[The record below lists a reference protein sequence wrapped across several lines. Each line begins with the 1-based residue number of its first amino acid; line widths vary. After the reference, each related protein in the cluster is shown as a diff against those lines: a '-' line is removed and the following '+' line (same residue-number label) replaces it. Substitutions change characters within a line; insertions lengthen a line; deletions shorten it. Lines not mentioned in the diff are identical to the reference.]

1 MERPAMPAL
10 ALAPPAAWRS
20 RRVAG
25 PTKRRTPPGSGAP
38 APQPRRDPGP
48 TLAVPGSRP
57 DASGFPQ
64 ALPRA
69 APEEGRP
76 VSPRYQADRSL
87 PATTP
92 VRSGSGRKIARA
104 PTPPAPH
111 PGPARGARTR
121 PAIRK
126 PARASLAPL
135 LPPDQLNPQAMH
147 PITDSRL
154 DCSEGN
160 LQPVGD
166 LLLSVSAVVG
176 QHDGFTLFR
185 REGHQGAAH
194 RRAFDAAED
203 LLHHVDAAAFAA
215 IPFCKRLHG

>member
-10 ALAPPAAWRS
+10 AL
-20 RRVAG
+20 
-25 PTKRRTPPGSGAP
+25 
-38 APQPRRDPGP
+38 
-48 TLAVPGSRP
+48 
-57 DASGFPQ
+57 
-64 ALPRA
+64 
-69 APEEGRP
+69 
-76 VSPRYQADRSL
+76 
-87 PATTP
+87 
-92 VRSGSGRKIARA
+92 A

-160 LQPVGD
+160 LQAVGD

-176 QHDGFTLFR
+176 QHDGFTLIR
-185 REGHQGAAH
+185 REGHEGAAY
-194 RRAFDAAED
+194 RRAFDAAGG
-203 LLHHVDAAAFAA
+203 LLHNVGAAACAA
-215 IPFCKRLHG
+215 ITLCKRSHGTNSLAAQGVDG